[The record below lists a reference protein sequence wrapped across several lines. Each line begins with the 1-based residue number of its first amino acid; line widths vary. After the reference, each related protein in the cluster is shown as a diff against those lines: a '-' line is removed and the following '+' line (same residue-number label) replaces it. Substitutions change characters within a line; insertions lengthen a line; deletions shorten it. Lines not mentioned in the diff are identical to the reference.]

1 MGIGEFTQAWNFLGL
16 KGTPDEI
23 NKAFNEVDVD
33 GSGVV
38 SFKEFSDA
46 IQGNRLAELNVSGL
60 LTKMDGTLSNLGS
73 YLAKVGNSFDILK
86 KTEERRRLMK
96 EEWEAN
102 IDSKT
107 VEIIQK
113 LQKAL
118 GRPETQVDDEEKIY
132 NTLQGKCAYIFLHFL
147 LSLNLKKNI

>member
-1 MGIGEFTQAWNFLGL
+1 MHTFLHF
-16 KGTPDEI
+16 E
-23 NKAFNEVDVD
+23 VD

-38 SFKEFSDA
+38 SFKEFADA
-46 IQGNRLAELNVSGL
+46 IQGNRLAESNVSGVL
-60 LTKMDGTLSNLGS
+60 RIMDGTLSNLGS

-107 VEIIQK
+107 NEIIQK
-113 LQKAL
+113 LQKTL
-118 GRPETQVDDEEKIY
+118 GRPETQVDDKEKI
-132 NTLQGKCAYIFLHFL
+132 
-147 LSLNLKKNI
+147 